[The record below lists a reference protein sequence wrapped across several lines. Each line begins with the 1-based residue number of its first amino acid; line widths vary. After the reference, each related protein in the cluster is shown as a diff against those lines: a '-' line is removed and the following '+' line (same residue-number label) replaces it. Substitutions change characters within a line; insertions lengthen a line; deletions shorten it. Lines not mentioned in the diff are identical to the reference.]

1 MNLDKSETFAEMND
15 SIQTLIHSG
24 QALREYMDY
33 SAETLHKINEVIDE
47 ANKAGKTI
55 HFTGMGRS
63 ILVGRAI
70 AQLMLNQFKDDSISL
85 SIIGRP
91 YAKPVL
97 DGDVLIAISGSGRTR
112 TTLANVRTASRRNIK
127 IIGITSTPRSEL
139 DRYSDLKLIF
149 DWCQA
154 NSTDESTNYRVN
166 QILGKRI
173 PLTPL
178 GTRFELTT
186 LLFGVAWV
194 NSRKSKTPLG
204 SLLQLTEQILNDV
217 NGVWKS
223 ILKSEKAINALS
235 DFRNEIKEGKIQKK
249 QFHTYGA
256 DGARY
261 ICEMIGLRMQH
272 LGVKIIPI
280 SSWRFRKE
288 GDSVLVVAGD
298 GEDLSTIG
306 QTQEALE
313 SKMKTTLITHDP
325 ESSLDKLAGR
335 SIILARKVEIE
346 EGPIWDKKVKSPS
359 FELVTAILLDSLV
372 AQIAFDLGIT
382 ESEMIERNKTIK

>member
-15 SIQTLIHSG
+15 SIQTLIRSG
-24 QALREYMDY
+24 QSLREYMDY
-33 SAETLHKINEVIDE
+33 SAETLHEINEVIEE
-47 ANKAGKTI
+47 ANEAGKTI

-70 AQLMLNQFKDDSISL
+70 AQLMLNQFSEENMSL

-91 YAKPVL
+91 YARPVL

-139 DRYSDLKLIF
+139 ERYSDIKLIF

-154 NSTDESTNYRVN
+154 SSNDESTNYRVN

-186 LLFGVAWV
+186 LLFGIAWV

-204 SLLQLTEQILNDV
+204 SLLQITEQILNDV
-217 NGVWKS
+217 KGVWNS
-223 ILKSEKAINALS
+223 MLKSEKAINALS
-235 DFRNEIKEGKIQKK
+235 DFRDEIKEGVAQKK

-272 LGVKIIPI
+272 LGVKIIPL

-288 GDSVLVVAGD
+288 GDSVLIVAGD
-298 GEDLSTIG
+298 GEDIGTIG
-306 QTQEALE
+306 QTHEAIQ

-325 ESSLDKLAGR
+325 GSSLDKMAER
-335 SIILARKVEIE
+335 STILARKVEIE
-346 EGPIWDKKVKSPS
+346 EGPIWEKKVKSPS
-359 FELVTAILLDSLV
+359 FELVTAILVDSLI